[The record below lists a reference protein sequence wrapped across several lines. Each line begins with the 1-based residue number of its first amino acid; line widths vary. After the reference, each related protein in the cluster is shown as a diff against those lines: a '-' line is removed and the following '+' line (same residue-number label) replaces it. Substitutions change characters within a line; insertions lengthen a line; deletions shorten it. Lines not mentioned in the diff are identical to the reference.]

1 MNMATPGPTCSSLV
15 SHSFL
20 LVGTGDET
28 MVVTL
33 LCLTFKCSAMVLDL
47 GYKKYILLYVKN
59 GQIMSATITIK
70 NSD

>member
-1 MNMATPGPTCSSLV
+1 MVTPGPTCSSLV
-15 SHSFL
+15 SLGFL

-33 LCLTFKCSAMVLDL
+33 LCLTFKCAMVLDL
-47 GYKKYILLYVKN
+47 GYKKYILLY

>member
-1 MNMATPGPTCSSLV
+1 MVTPGPMCSSLV
-15 SHSFL
+15 SLSFL

>member
-1 MNMATPGPTCSSLV
+1 
-15 SHSFL
+15 
-20 LVGTGDET
+20 
-28 MVVTL
+28 
-33 LCLTFKCSAMVLDL
+33 MVLDL

>member
-1 MNMATPGPTCSSLV
+1 MVTPGPMCSSLV
-15 SHSFL
+15 SLGFL